1 AARHAEADRIRKE
14 KVEARYQLDSL
25 IYQVEKALG
34 ERGNRVPADAKSR
47 VARALE
53 RAKSALKRDALAEV
67 NCARDE
73 LMQACAGAGQQI
85 YQAQAAASAAAGAT
99 ESPEG
104 TGASSEQQSTSAGG
118 EEVVDAD
125 YEIVEEDKR

>member
-1 AARHAEADRIRKE
+1 
-14 KVEARYQLDSL
+14 
-25 IYQVEKALG
+25 
-34 ERGNRVPADAKSR
+34 
-47 VARALE
+47 
-53 RAKSALKRDALAEV
+53 
-67 NCARDE
+67 
-73 LMQACAGAGQQI
+73 MQAFAAAGQQI
-85 YQAQAAASAAAGAT
+85 YQAQAAESAAAGAT